1 MVVSYYKCSIN
12 DDLKQCASLIDK
24 GSIIIFPTDTVY
36 GIGCDPLNKV
46 SVSKLFQIKNRP
58 LDKYMP
64 ILSNSMS
71 NLLDLVEFTKDA
83 EKLIKHFW
91 PGPLTLVL
99 KIKEYSYLDSNQ
111 YAFNKTVAI
120 RIPNNRCTRS
130 LIQMTKNKLL
140 IGTSAN
146 LSNQKPL
153 THIRDLD
160 KSNLQGYDAIV
171 DGDGYPSASFAS
183 HLSSSS
189 LSYPLSSFSFSK
201 SINSTNS
208 IPVSTIIDMSESNCP
223 KIIREGV
230 ISKEEIFELL
240 KKEK

>member
-1 MVVSYYKCSIN
+1 MVFSYYKCSIN
-12 DDLKQCASLIDK
+12 DDLRQCASLVDK

-46 SVSKLFQIKNRP
+46 SVLKLFQIKNRP

-64 ILSNSMS
+64 ILASSVS
-71 NLLDLVEFTKDA
+71 DLIGIVEFTKDA
-83 EKLIKHFW
+83 KKLIKHFW

-120 RIPNNRCTRS
+120 RIPNNKCTRS

-153 THIRDLD
+153 TNLRDLD

-171 DGDGYPSASFAS
+171 DGDECSSSSFES
-183 HLSSSS
+183 FLSSSS
-189 LSYPLSSFSFSK
+189 FSHPSSSFSFSK
-201 SINSTNS
+201 SINLTNS
-208 IPVSTIIDMSESNCP
+208 NPVSTIIDMSENNRS
-223 KIIREGV
+223 KIIREGI
-230 ISKEEIFELL
+230 ISKEEIFDSL
-240 KKEK
+240 KEET